1 MTDKQCANFLFEDD
15 RFLILFEKET
25 FEKKEGKWEL
35 ETEREVV
42 TPEFYTNYITAVPF
56 FNSFSDGASCK
67 VKESYTPAGKIP
79 TTIVTITPGKE
90 TKIVTNFVFLSKRE
104 MEKLTGYRE
113 REILSNADHW
123 KLLPEDNS
131 QMLYLYATIDG
142 EEKSA
147 IYDINRKEWRG

>member
-15 RFLILFEKET
+15 RFLILFEKKT
-25 FEKKEGKWEL
+25 FEKKEGKWGL
-35 ETEREVV
+35 KTEREVV

-56 FNSFSDGASCK
+56 FNNFDDGASCK
-67 VKESYTPAGKIP
+67 VKESYTPAGKLP
-79 TTIVTITPGKE
+79 TTIVTIAPGKE

-104 MEKLTGYRE
+104 MKKSADYRE
-113 REILSNADHW
+113 KEILIHAEHW
-123 KLLPEDNS
+123 KILPEDNS

-142 EEKSA
+142 EEKST

>member
-1 MTDKQCANFLFEDD
+1 MTDKQCANFLFGDD
-15 RFLILFEKET
+15 RFLILLEEKI
-25 FEKKEGKWEL
+25 FKKKEGKWEL

-56 FNSFSDGASCK
+56 FNNFGDGASCK

-79 TTIVTITPGKE
+79 TTIVTIAPGKE

>member
-79 TTIVTITPGKE
+79 TTIVTIAPGKE

-123 KLLPEDNS
+123 KLLPVDNS

>member
-15 RFLILFEKET
+15 RFLILFEKKT
-25 FEKKEGKWEL
+25 FEKKEGKWGL

-56 FNSFSDGASCK
+56 FNNFGDGASCK
-67 VKESYTPAGKIP
+67 VKESYTPAGKLP
-79 TTIVTITPGKE
+79 TTIVTIAPGKE
-90 TKIVTNFVFLSKRE
+90 TKIVTNFVFLSRRE
-104 MEKLTGYRE
+104 MKNTAGHREK
-113 REILSNADHW
+113 EILAHADHW

-131 QMLYLYATIDG
+131 QMLYLYASINE

>member
-67 VKESYTPAGKIP
+67 VK
-79 TTIVTITPGKE
+79 
-90 TKIVTNFVFLSKRE
+90 
-104 MEKLTGYRE
+104 
-113 REILSNADHW
+113 
-123 KLLPEDNS
+123 
-131 QMLYLYATIDG
+131 
-142 EEKSA
+142 
-147 IYDINRKEWRG
+147 

>member
-79 TTIVTITPGKE
+79 TTIVTIAPGKE

>member
-15 RFLILFEKET
+15 RFLILFEKKT

-35 ETEREVV
+35 KTEREVV

-56 FNSFSDGASCK
+56 FNNFSDDTSCK
-67 VKESYTPAGKIP
+67 VKESYTPAGKLP
-79 TTIVTITPGKE
+79 TTIVTIAPGKE
-90 TKIVTNFVFLSKRE
+90 TKIVTNFVLLSKRE
-104 MEKLTGYRE
+104 MKNTAGYRE
-113 REILSNADHW
+113 KEILTHADHW

-131 QMLYLYATIDG
+131 QMLYLYASINE

>member
-79 TTIVTITPGKE
+79 TTIVTIAPGKE

-131 QMLYLYATIDG
+131 QMLYLYATVNG

>member
-15 RFLILFEKET
+15 RFMILFEKET

-79 TTIVTITPGKE
+79 TTIVTIAPGKE

>member
-1 MTDKQCANFLFEDD
+1 MTIA
-15 RFLILFEKET
+15 
-25 FEKKEGKWEL
+25 
-35 ETEREVV
+35 
-42 TPEFYTNYITAVPF
+42 
-56 FNSFSDGASCK
+56 
-67 VKESYTPAGKIP
+67 
-79 TTIVTITPGKE
+79 PGKE

>member
-79 TTIVTITPGKE
+79 TTIVTIAPGKE

-104 MEKLTGYRE
+104 MEKSTGYRE